1 MHRIGLAV
9 ENRSAPQ
16 RFKNPV
22 RGIEDG
28 MESIIGDLGQFI
40 SDHRAWAGP
49 IVGVIAFGESLAII
63 GMFIPATPI
72 MILIGGLVGA
82 GVVEPI
88 PVIIGAIIGAVIG
101 DIISYFLGWWLGRNI
116 IHKWP
121 LNKHRSGVARA
132 RLLFRRYGFSAVF
145 LGRFFGPVRCT
156 VPMVAGM
163 MSMDQTRFQTAN
175 VLSAVVW
182 APVMFLP
189 GWLAGRGAGIFA
201 KMDGDHMFWFAIG
214 ITVVTIVVTVIG
226 VRFFKARPRR
236 ERKRNVQVSPAE

>member
-1 MHRIGLAV
+1 
-9 ENRSAPQ
+9 
-16 RFKNPV
+16 
-22 RGIEDG
+22 

-49 IVGVIAFGESLAII
+49 IVGIIAFGESLAII

-72 MILIGGLVGA
+72 MIAIGGLVGA
-82 GVVEPI
+82 GIIEPI

-101 DIISYFLGWWLGRNI
+101 DI

-132 RLLFRRYGFSAVF
+132 RLLFRRYGFLAVF
-145 LGRFFGPVRCT
+145 LGRFFGPIRCT

-175 VLSAVVW
+175 ILSALVW

-189 GWLAGRGAGIFA
+189 GWLAGRGAGVFA
-201 KMDGDHMFWFAIG
+201 RMTG
-214 ITVVTIVVTVIG
+214 ITCSG
-226 VRFFKARPRR
+226 
-236 ERKRNVQVSPAE
+236 S

>member
-1 MHRIGLAV
+1 
-9 ENRSAPQ
+9 
-16 RFKNPV
+16 
-22 RGIEDG
+22 

-49 IVGVIAFGESLAII
+49 IVGIIAFGESLAII

-72 MILIGGLVGA
+72 MIAIGGLVGA
-82 GVVEPI
+82 GIIEPI

-145 LGRFFGPVRCT
+145 LGRFFGPIRCT

-175 VLSAVVW
+175 ILSALVW

-189 GWLAGRGAGIFA
+189 GWLAGRGAGILP
-201 KMDGDHMFWFAIG
+201 GWTG
-214 ITVVTIVVTVIG
+214 ITCSG
-226 VRFFKARPRR
+226 
-236 ERKRNVQVSPAE
+236 S

>member
-1 MHRIGLAV
+1 
-9 ENRSAPQ
+9 
-16 RFKNPV
+16 
-22 RGIEDG
+22 

-40 SDHRAWAGP
+40 SDHRAWAWP
-49 IVGVIAFGESLAII
+49 IVGLIAFGESLAII

-72 MILIGGLVGA
+72 MIAIGGLVGA
-82 GVVEPI
+82 GIIEPI

-101 DIISYFLGWWLGRNI
+101 DIISYFLGWWLGRSI

-163 MSMDQTRFQTAN
+163 MSM
-175 VLSAVVW
+175 VW
-182 APVMFLP
+182 APAMFLP
-189 GWLAGRGAGIFA
+189 GWLAGRGAGVFA
-201 KMDGDHMFWFAIG
+201 RMDGDHMFWFVVG
-214 ITVVTIVVTVIG
+214 ITIVTIIATVIG

-236 ERKRNVQVSPAE
+236 ERKRRVQVSPAE

>member
-1 MHRIGLAV
+1 
-9 ENRSAPQ
+9 
-16 RFKNPV
+16 
-22 RGIEDG
+22 
-28 MESIIGDLGQFI
+28 MESIISDLGQFI

-49 IVGVIAFGESLAII
+49 IVGIIAFGESLAII

-72 MILIGGLVGA
+72 MIAIGGLVGA
-82 GVVEPI
+82 GIIEPL

-175 VLSAVVW
+175 VLSALVW
-182 APVMFLP
+182 APLMFLP

-214 ITVVTIVVTVIG
+214 ITVLTLIVTVIG

-236 ERKRNVQVSPAE
+236 ERKSRRVQVSPAE

>member
-1 MHRIGLAV
+1 
-9 ENRSAPQ
+9 
-16 RFKNPV
+16 
-22 RGIEDG
+22 
-28 MESIIGDLGQFI
+28 MESIISNLGHFI
-40 SDHRAWAGP
+40 SDHRVWAGP

-72 MILIGGLVGA
+72 MIAIGGLVGA
-82 GVVEPI
+82 GIIEPL

-132 RLLFRRYGFSAVF
+132 RRLFRRYGFSAVF

-175 VLSAVVW
+175 VLSALVW
-182 APVMFLP
+182 APLMFLP

-201 KMDGDHMFWFAIG
+201 KMDSDHMFWFAIG
-214 ITVVTIVVTVIG
+214 ITVLTLIFTVIG
-226 VRFFKARPRR
+226 VRFFKARPPRR
-236 ERKRNVQVSPAE
+236 ERKSRRVQVSPAE